1 MSYVLALPSTYAQ
14 KAQLKGSMNYIFLI
28 GVTKP
33 EYLTSV
39 HGKEA

>member
-1 MSYVLALPSTYAQ
+1 
-14 KAQLKGSMNYIFLI
+14 MNYIFLI